1 MKGVGMNYE
10 IDLSGVYNPDD
21 LHEVIAKVLP
31 LPEYYGGNLDAL
43 HDVLT
48 DICEDTRISFVN
60 SYEAEVMMPKYMA
73 SLKRMCRDTQAENE
87 RLAIS
92 FD

>member
-1 MKGVGMNYE
+1 MNYE
-10 IDLSGVYNPDD
+10 IDLAGVYNPDD

-48 DICEDTRISFVN
+48 DIPEETHISFVN

-73 SLKRMCRDTQAENE
+73 GLKRMCRDTQDENDS
-87 RLAIS
+87 LQIS